1 MTRTV
6 RAVPPLAVIMC
17 LCAAAPMSPMSAVSA
32 QEGVGPAVTLPAP
45 AQWRFLPSL
54 ALTYDSYGQR
64 YELADEDTLDLVD
77 EMSGQVI
84 ASLLRAGST
93 RVEFK
98 NTFSYGEE
106 AVRDDFGFLLDRR
119 SQRFDLRLQNDA
131 RYKTYRTL
139 SEYSLSSDYFL
150 NSSRV
155 VLTTRLRPD
164 LQLRL
169 DERFE
174 IARVAERNRYN
185 YDYTRN
191 DVGLELDRR
200 WALFSNLRAGY
211 TFGHRSVP
219 DSSAI
224 DYRRHIATAAWNQEI
239 GSGAFGL
246 EQQVER
252 RVYRDA
258 SVRSPSLDLRTTAT
272 VNAPLASRIHL
283 RPEYR
288 AWVQRYDYPD
298 SIYADTDDHT
308 LELLGEFNLTD
319 RTTLGVGPTGAL
331 HRSNGVF
338 EANYDQA
345 GLKGTLSYLSGRL
358 WLQFTNEFGFRAH
371 DTDDEFYTDYVFNW
385 TTLFLSYEFLSRT
398 TFDLFFSLNP
408 ENHEDAR
415 NNTTTL
421 LLSGSLTLALR

>member
-6 RAVPPLAVIMC
+6 RGLPALAVVVC
-17 LCAAAPMSPMSAVSA
+17 LCVAAPLDAQDLATPASALA
-32 QEGVGPAVTLPAP
+32 AP
-45 AQWRFLPSL
+45 VQWRFEPSVGI
-54 ALTYDSYGQR
+54 TYDSYGQR

-84 ASLLRAGST
+84 ASLRRAGQT
-93 RVEFK
+93 RVELK

-106 AVRDDFGFLLDRR
+106 AARDDFVFMLDRNSR
-119 SQRFDLRLQNDA
+119 RFDLHVQNDT
-131 RYKTYRTL
+131 RYKTYRAL
-139 SEYSLSSDYFL
+139 SEYSLSSDYLL
-150 NSSRV
+150 NTSRV
-155 VLTTRLRPD
+155 VLTAH
-164 LQLRL
+164 LQPQLHLRL

-191 DVGLELDRR
+191 DVGIELDRR
-200 WALFSNLRAGY
+200 WALFSGLRGGY
-211 TFGHRSVP
+211 TFGHRTVP
-219 DSSAI
+219 DSTAI
-224 DYRRHIATAAWNQEI
+224 DYTRHIGTATWNQEI
-239 GSGAFGL
+239 RSGAFGL

-252 RVYRDA
+252 RLYGDPR
-258 SVRSPSLDLRTTAT
+258 VRSHSLDWRTTLT
-272 VNAPLASRIHL
+272 SNAPLAARIRL

-288 AWVQRYDYPD
+288 AWILRYDRPD
-298 SIYADTDDHT
+298 SVYADTDDHT
-308 LELLGEFNLTD
+308 LELLGEFDLND

-338 EANYDQA
+338 EADYEQV
-345 GLKGTLSYLSGRL
+345 GLKGSISYLSARL
-358 WLQFTNEFGFRAH
+358 WLQFSNEFGFRAH
-371 DTDDEFYTDYVFNW
+371 GVADDDFYTDYVFNW
-385 TTLFLSYEFLSRT
+385 TTLFVSYEFLSRT

-408 ENHEDAR
+408 ENHEDQR